1 MWVHRQA
8 SAKSA
13 GAPLPA
19 AGNLGGGW
27 PV

>member
-8 SAKSA
+8 SANSA

-19 AGNLGGGW
+19 VGNLGGGW

>member
-19 AGNLGGGW
+19 VGNLGGDW